1 MFYRMKG
8 VLFIFLLRYIG
19 GERSLYENQ
28 FFADTGSICYKWILI
43 KMSVLRSPGL
53 CFCPLKHF
61 GFELTMYVP
70 SPPRL
75 SG

>member
-28 FFADTGSICYKWILI
+28 FFADTSSICY
-43 KMSVLRSPGL
+43 R
-53 CFCPLKHF
+53 
-61 GFELTMYVP
+61 
-70 SPPRL
+70 
-75 SG
+75 